1 MKLIILIFSMI
12 ILFLILTFLF
22 KNNKESFETIYYLPY
37 TLFLQER
44 NDDVAQENCLKKT
57 NNYGCNSLYP
67 FDNLNDLDSD
77 TLDSYSKVYIPKG
90 KKGDTGDQG
99 VQGPVSTIVN
109 NFSNVNKINTQND
122 IIPINVRNGSVNINT
137 NNPIMLYNKSIC
149 KNYQG
154 EKFCFNLNKLN
165 ETLSNISI
173 LEY

>member
-67 FDNLNDLDSD
+67 FDNLNDLD
-77 TLDSYSKVYIPKG
+77 
-90 KKGDTGDQG
+90 
-99 VQGPVSTIVN
+99 
-109 NFSNVNKINTQND
+109 
-122 IIPINVRNGSVNINT
+122 
-137 NNPIMLYNKSIC
+137 
-149 KNYQG
+149 
-154 EKFCFNLNKLN
+154 
-165 ETLSNISI
+165 
-173 LEY
+173 